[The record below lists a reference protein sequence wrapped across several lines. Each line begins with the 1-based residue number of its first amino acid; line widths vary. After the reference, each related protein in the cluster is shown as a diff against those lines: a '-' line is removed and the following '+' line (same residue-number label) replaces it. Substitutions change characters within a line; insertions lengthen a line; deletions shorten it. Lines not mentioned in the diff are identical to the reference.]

1 MSRPADQRLSR
12 SRSRDNATA
21 PITLQEMVTAL
32 DSAVVQLV
40 EAPNG
45 ADVALASAALVD
57 AADLD
62 AVAGPPNP
70 LPDVYLLVGVPEA
83 DAVAWLGRVAKR
95 RPDQRPAAVMAKIA
109 DTPAL
114 RAAAR
119 GAGVALAAIHPKA
132 RWDHVLALVQQM
144 LGRARRTTA
153 TALESADLLDADTD
167 LFDLAQVVAANA
179 GGMVSIEDA
188 QSKVLAYSA
197 SDESADELR
206 TLSILG
212 REGPREYLRALEQWG
227 VFERLR
233 RTDEVIDIPAHD
245 ELGTRRR
252 LVVGIRRTAGD
263 RSAPQMLGS
272 IWVQEGATAFAP
284 DAADVLRGASAVAAR
299 LISRS
304 LNAPTTEGL
313 LIQRLFGEHG
323 GGVDIPTVTAALNLV
338 PGGPAAVLGF
348 ASSSGDAGKGAEF
361 ASIGSLLRLHASS
374 FRRDAV
380 ATIIGSRAYVLL
392 PQYKSAGSVSAW
404 ARQLVDQLEAKRALL
419 LRAAIA
425 LPLAG
430 LSQVASARAEVDRV
444 LDATATTYPDGR
456 VTTLAESLTP
466 VLLGEILDLI
476 AAHPELADPRL
487 GTLDDYDRDH
497 DGSLRASAHAYLTAY
512 GDVRSAAAALNIH
525 PNTLRY
531 RLRRVEE
538 ILGINIAEHADR
550 MLLELQLAVGQRG
563 PATGSP
569 S

>member
-1 MSRPADQRLSR
+1 VSRPVDQRSSR

-62 AVAGPPNP
+62 AEAGPPNP

-95 RPDQRPAAVMAKIA
+95 RPDQRPAAVMAKTA
-109 DTPAL
+109 DTPSL

-119 GAGVALAAIHPKA
+119 TAGVALAAIHPKA

-153 TALESADLLDADTD
+153 TALESADLLDTD

-245 ELGTRRR
+245 KLGTRRR

-272 IWVQEGATAFAP
+272 IWVQEGATPFAP

-304 LNAPTTEGL
+304 LSAPTTEGL

-323 GGVDIPTVTAALNLV
+323 GGVDIPINHRVSFR
-338 PGGPAAVLGF
+338 P
-348 ASSSGDAGKGAEF
+348 AEF
-361 ASIGSLLRLHASS
+361 SYLLTRFSNPLTKTNNQNN
-374 FRRDAV
+374 FR
-380 ATIIGSRAYVLL
+380 Y
-392 PQYKSAGSVSAW
+392 SVGINFN
-404 ARQLVDQLEAKRALL
+404 L
-419 LRAAIA
+419 
-425 LPLAG
+425 G
-430 LSQVASARAEVDRV
+430 N
-444 LDATATTYPDGR
+444 TTY
-456 VTTLAESLTP
+456 
-466 VLLGEILDLI
+466 
-476 AAHPELADPRL
+476 
-487 GTLDDYDRDH
+487 
-497 DGSLRASAHAYLTAY
+497 
-512 GDVRSAAAALNIH
+512 
-525 PNTLRY
+525 
-531 RLRRVEE
+531 
-538 ILGINIAEHADR
+538 
-550 MLLELQLAVGQRG
+550 
-563 PATGSP
+563 
-569 S
+569 